1 MKAPRRVFIVGHG
14 ARPGV
19 EDAVRRAIAVLR
31 KKVRIT
37 GTELDG
43 AGDLRAVEADLFL
56 VFGGDGTIL
65 AAARRVGDHAAPILG
80 VNVGRLGFLTGI
92 HSADLERSLETVV
105 LRGKFSVSRRMA
117 LEAKVRHADGR
128 TEGPHRGVNDAVV
141 ERWDARSLSI
151 ELRVD
156 DVVAT
161 TYRGDGVIVATPTGT
176 TAHSLAAGGPI
187 VEPRVRA
194 LVVTPICPHSV
205 TNRPLVLGA
214 SQVLELR
221 VGAGSRRPGLA
232 VDGQI
237 LVDLAAGAVVTVRRS
252 AHPVRIALPSD
263 RTWFDVLRTR
273 LHWAGQPPY
282 EATPFHPREARRS
295 ARSRPKRPA
304 VGSSPPDPREARG
317 SGGTRAKGPVVDSGE
332 GA

>member
-1 MKAPRRVFIVGHG
+1 MKGPGSVFIVGHG

-19 EDAVRRAIAVLR
+19 EDAIRRALEVLR
-31 KKVRIT
+31 GRVRVT

-43 AGDLRAVEADLFL
+43 DADLRAATADLFL

-65 AAARRVGDHAAPILG
+65 AAARRIGDHEAPILG
-80 VNVGRLGFLTGI
+80 VNVGRLGFLSGI
-92 HSADLERSLETVV
+92 HAADLGEAIDAVV
-105 LRGKFSVSRRMA
+105 LRGRYAVSRRMA
-117 LEAKVRHADGR
+117 LEAEVRHADGR

-156 DVVAT
+156 DVPAT
-161 TYRGDGVIVATPTGT
+161 TYRGDGVIVATPTGS

-187 VEPRVRA
+187 VEPRVEA
-194 LVVTPICPHSV
+194 LVVTPMCPHSV

-214 SQVLELR
+214 KQELQLR

-237 LVDLAAGAVVTVRRS
+237 LVDLAEGAVVTVRRS
-252 AHPVRIALPSD
+252 AHPVRLAFPTD

-282 EATPFHPREARRS
+282 E
-295 ARSRPKRPA
+295 
-304 VGSSPPDPREARG
+304 
-317 SGGTRAKGPVVDSGE
+317 
-332 GA
+332 GAW

>member
-1 MKAPRRVFIVGHG
+1 MKAPKKVFVVGHG

-19 EDAVRRAIAVLR
+19 EDAVRKALAVLR
-31 KKVRIT
+31 RRVKIT

-43 AGDLRAVEADLFL
+43 DADLRAAQADLFL
-56 VFGGDGTIL
+56 AFGGDGTIL
-65 AAARRVGDHAAPILG
+65 AVARRVGDHEAPILG
-80 VNVGRLGFLTGI
+80 VNVGRLGFLSAI
-92 HSADLERSLETVV
+92 HASDVERQLEKVV
-105 LRGKFSVSRRMA
+105 LRGRYVVSRRMA
-117 LEAKVRHADGR
+117 LEALVRHADGR

-156 DVVAT
+156 DVPAT
-161 TYRGDGVIVATPTGT
+161 TYRGDGVIVSTPTGS

-187 VEPRVRA
+187 VEPRVEV
-194 LVVTPICPHSV
+194 LVVTPMCPHSV

-214 SQVLELR
+214 GQVLELR

-232 VDGQI
+232 LDGQV
-237 LVDLAAGAVVTVRRS
+237 LVDLAEGAVVTVRRS
-252 AHPVRIALPSD
+252 AHPVRLALPAGRS
-263 RTWFDVLRTR
+263 WFDALRTR

-282 EATPFHPREARRS
+282 E
-295 ARSRPKRPA
+295 
-304 VGSSPPDPREARG
+304 
-317 SGGTRAKGPVVDSGE
+317 